1 MQTEKSTF
9 EMLCITVALEMGIL
23 PFEYKP
29 NDVFPNMDADESRK
43 MKRKFRKLKN
53 KAKKKLQLK
62 GTHFSKSSLTASIE
76 RDVRSK
82 AHNILR
88 KSDN

>member
-29 NDVFPNMDADESRK
+29 SEVFQNMDAGESRK

-53 KAKKKLQLK
+53 KAKKKLLSR
-62 GTHFSKSSLTASIE
+62 GSPYSKSSLKASIE
-76 RDVRSK
+76 RDVTRK
-82 AHNILR
+82 AHGILS